1 MALVAAH
8 LNAGVIF
15 WSGGDSVAIG
25 IQPTYQLH
33 PFSPYLIS
41 LMVSVD
47 AIQKHVDL
55 LTLGVKMATFAY
67 RHFNS
72 IRPSYLSAG
81 FALHTGLSNST

>member
-33 PFSPYLIS
+33 PLLPVANNKPY
-41 LMVSVD
+41 
-47 AIQKHVDL
+47 
-55 LTLGVKMATFAY
+55 
-67 RHFNS
+67 
-72 IRPSYLSAG
+72 G
-81 FALHTGLSNST
+81 FYGH